1 MLKENFGLSLRQM
14 TCVDFQGLQFVLIWF
29 QKIFL
34 TYGGLPCHRGDPSAS
49 LSRFFEG
56 PLFLIQLQCIIIVV
70 KCLLTVSNT
79 VETSSSCKE
88 SVDVCGVEFYDNGEI
103 LDGDFHL
110 LQFLVGAANDV
121 IGPHVALIQIE
132 QSVAVVD
139 GFCEHAFLHVGAG
152 PDEEGLP
159 V

>member
-1 MLKENFGLSLRQM
+1 M
-14 TCVDFQGLQFVLIWF
+14 
-29 QKIFL
+29 
-34 TYGGLPCHRGDPSAS
+34 
-49 LSRFFEG
+49 
-56 PLFLIQLQCIIIVV
+56 
-70 KCLLTVSNT
+70 SNK

-88 SVDVCGVEFYDNGEI
+88 SVDVSGVEFYDNCEI

-110 LQFLVGAANDV
+110 LQLLVGAANDV

-132 QSVAVVD
+132 QSVAVLD

-159 V
+159 VWGVDFQSWAADADEAVDVDFVTV